1 MISAARL
8 EQLKKTLIAIAVLS
22 AIALGLLIAAWNSVF
37 HYVGPNEMLVVISKS
52 GEDLKEGQLLAQPGQ
67 KGPLEIV
74 LGEGRHFIVPVKNE
88 VEKQKVTMIPPLK
101 IGVVVSKVGKR
112 LPDGRILADEGE
124 RGIRRKLLPPGRHR
138 LNPYAYKVE
147 IRDATVISPGF
158 VGFVTNLVG
167 TEPGEDTK
175 RGKGGIRF
183 VKPGEKGIL
192 ENVLQPGIY
201 YLNPYAKRVTM
212 VEVGLN
218 QVSFLGRDQIR
229 FPSKDAFDIRLDCT
243 VEWELEPSHVARVL
257 NEFGSRKEIEQKV
270 LIAQS
275 RSIGRLEGS
284 RYGAKDFLLGQ
295 GREEIQ
301 RTFTEKLVNKCKEK
315 GIAVHSA
322 YIRAITIPEKLL
334 IPIREAF
341 VAVEKE
347 RTAKVQELTLKSAA
361 TLEREQ
367 SLVEQRRQ
375 EVRFETQA
383 LVISI
388 GAEAAKEV
396 GQIEAETRRLQAE
409 KQREIARLEAQTTE
423 LLGRANA
430 DVAGMIGE
438 AKAGLFK
445 MKVDAFKGDS
455 AAFAR
460 YAFAQALPKDLQIR
474 LVQTGEGT
482 FWTDLGTADGQGG
495 LLKLWA
501 KQQADR
507 QGERAKKARTQKTR

>member
-8 EQLKKTLIAIAVLS
+8 EQIKKTLIAIAILVVVVLV
-22 AIALGLLIAAWNSVF
+22 AVIAAWNSVF
-37 HYVGPNEMLVVISKS
+37 YYVGPNEMLVVISKS

-67 KGPLEIV
+67 KGPMDVV
-74 LGEGRHFIVPVKNE
+74 LGEGRHFITPVVYE
-88 VEKQKVTMIPPLK
+88 VEKRKVTIIPPLK
-101 IGVVVSKVGKR
+101 VGVVISKVGTP

-124 RGIRRKLLPPGRHR
+124 RGIRRELLPPGRHR
-138 LNPYAYKVE
+138 LNPYAYEVE

-167 TEPGEDTK
+167 TKPGDDSK

-183 VKPGEKGIL
+183 VNEGEKGIL

-218 QVSFLGRDQIR
+218 QVSFLGADQIR
-229 FPSKDAFDIRLDCT
+229 FPSKDAFDIRLDST

-257 NEFGSRKEIEQKV
+257 NEFGSRKQIEQKV

-334 IPIREAF
+334 VPIREAF

-347 RTAKVQELTLKSAA
+347 RTAKVQELTKKSAA

-367 SLVEQRRQ
+367 RLVEQRRQ
-375 EVRFETQA
+375 EVRFETSA
-383 LVISI
+383 MVVGI
-388 GAEAAKEV
+388 GAEATKEV

-409 KQREIARLEAQTTE
+409 KQRAIAHLEAQTTE

-445 MKVDAFKGDS
+445 LKVDAFKGDA
-455 AAFAR
+455 AAFSR
-460 YAFAQALPKDLQIR
+460 YAFANSLPKDLQIR

-482 FWTDLGTADGQGG
+482 FWTDLGTADSQGG

-501 KQQADR
+501 KQQAER
-507 QGERAKKARTQKTR
+507 QSEKARKK